1 MLPGDTVPIQST
13 GGINIFA
20 LQFAN
25 MGGTQVIAT
34 TGNAEKAAKLK
45 AEGADHVITYKEDP
59 RYGGTAK
66 EVSDRGPW
74 ADFVTEIVTIDGQIA
89 VIGSRADVQE
99 SPYAGLHTTS
109 TMIIRGVLVGSSAEQ
124 VLQLSQQHP
133 IPTLR
138 TNTDVLIRIT
148 HVSLHP
154 GTTIMMNLAPSIFR
168 NTPCI
173 AETDFS
179 GLIISAGKGVP
190 VTPSPDN
197 EHRCFPPGTPVFGSI
212 PVGQHLKGAGAL
224 AEYLVVDM
232 NCIARKPANV
242 SFAQAAGLPVSGTTA
257 LTLMD
262 AADIRPADRVLI
274 NAPCG
279 GIGHL
284 VTQLVSH
291 IVAEEGHIVGRC
303 SAASFDVAKTLGCH
317 DVVSYNN
324 SGESST
330 ATDMEVYGEQP
341 FDKIIDARGSQ
352 ALWYSSPAI
361 LKSGR
366 ITRIHRF
373 LPVWA
378 GGVDR
383 KYRQVTAMVNPDKLE
398 RLRKLCEAGQ
408 LGVLIGDTWSFEDAV
423 QAFRVMVSR
432 HARGKLVICVA
443 EPSA

>member
-1 MLPGDTVPIQST
+1 M
-13 GGINIFA
+13 
-20 LQFAN
+20 
-25 MGGTQVIAT
+25 
-34 TGNAEKAAKLK
+34 
-45 AEGADHVITYKEDP
+45 
-59 RYGGTAK
+59 
-66 EVSDRGPW
+66 
-74 ADFVTEIVTIDGQIA
+74 
-89 VIGSRADVQE
+89 
-99 SPYAGLHTTS
+99 
-109 TMIIRGVLVGSSAEQ
+109 
-124 VLQLSQQHP
+124 
-133 IPTLR
+133 
-138 TNTDVLIRIT
+138 
-148 HVSLHP
+148 
-154 GTTIMMNLAPSIFR
+154 
-168 NTPCI
+168 
-173 AETDFS
+173 
-179 GLIISAGKGVP
+179 
-190 VTPSPDN
+190 TPSPDN

-361 LKSGR
+361 LKSGADN
-366 ITRIHRF
+366 TYTSVGPVLESYTYLSMFACLLKMGFNRF

-383 KYRQVTAMVNPDKLE
+383 KYRQVTAMVNPDRLE

-423 QAFRVMVSR
+423 QVG
-432 HARGKLVICVA
+432 HDLY
-443 EPSA
+443 

>member
-1 MLPGDTVPIQST
+1 MAHPLPRS
-13 GGINIFA
+13 
-20 LQFAN
+20 
-25 MGGTQVIAT
+25 M
-34 TGNAEKAAKLK
+34 KAW
-45 AEGADHVITYKEDP
+45 TF
-59 RYGGTAK
+59 T
-66 EVSDRGPW
+66 
-74 ADFVTEIVTIDGQIA
+74 
-89 VIGSRADVQE
+89 RA
-99 SPYAGLHTTS
+99 G
-109 TMIIRGVLVGSSAEQ
+109 SAEQ

-361 LKSGR
+361 LKSAADNTYTSVGPVLESY
-366 ITRIHRF
+366 TYLSMFACLLKMGFNRF

-423 QAFRVMVSR
+423 QAFRVMASR

>member
-1 MLPGDTVPIQST
+1 MAHPLPSS
-13 GGINIFA
+13 
-20 LQFAN
+20 
-25 MGGTQVIAT
+25 M
-34 TGNAEKAAKLK
+34 KAW
-45 AEGADHVITYKEDP
+45 TF
-59 RYGGTAK
+59 T
-66 EVSDRGPW
+66 
-74 ADFVTEIVTIDGQIA
+74 
-89 VIGSRADVQE
+89 RA
-99 SPYAGLHTTS
+99 G
-109 TMIIRGVLVGSSAEQ
+109 SAEQ

-148 HVSLHP
+148 HMSLHP
-154 GTTIMMNLAPSIFR
+154 GTTIMMNLVPSIFR

-190 VTPSPDN
+190 ANPSPDN
-197 EHRCFPPGTPVFGSI
+197 EHRYFPPGTPVFGSI
-212 PVGQHLKGAGAL
+212 PVGQRLKGAGAL

-232 NCIARKPANV
+232 SYIARKPANI
-242 SFAQAAGLPVSGTTA
+242 SFAQAAGLAVSGTTA

-262 AADIRPADRVLI
+262 VADIRPCDRVLI

-291 IVAEEGHIVGRC
+291 IVAEEDRIVGRC
-303 SAASFDVAKTLGCH
+303 SAASFDVAKALGCN
-317 DVVSYNN
+317 DVMSYNN
-324 SGESST
+324 SGDSST
-330 ATDMEVYGEQP
+330 TTATTTELCGEEP
-341 FDKIIDARGSQ
+341 FYKIIDTRGSQ
-352 ALWYSSPAI
+352 DSWYSSPGI
-361 LKSGR
+361 LKIGVDH
-366 ITRIHRF
+366 TF

-423 QAFRVMVSR
+423 QVE
-432 HARGKLVICVA
+432 HDLY
-443 EPSA
+443 